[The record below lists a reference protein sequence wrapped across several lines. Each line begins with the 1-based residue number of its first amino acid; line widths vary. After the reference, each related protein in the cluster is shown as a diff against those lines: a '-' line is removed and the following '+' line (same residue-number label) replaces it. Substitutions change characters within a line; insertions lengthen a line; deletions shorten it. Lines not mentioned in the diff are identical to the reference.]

1 MARALTSDS
10 GATVLAVAVAAGE
23 EVGSDV
29 DVPMAVTMARA
40 VSVDDRAEFQEVP
53 CSVWVA
59 CARLLAAALT
69 LCSPF
74 SPTGARHRC
83 VPDSDVWAA
92 HFLRAR
98 LPARN
103 MPRARAI
110 CVLPQQPLQLHVQG
124 VWLWL
129 WLWLCAC
136 VVVLTPCT
144 RVQYDGNLYLLVT
157 DLGYAD
163 QPQVVWEKLDMVSP
177 LLCDV
182 VAFRSWL
189 TRVSRSGSRSAAAW
203 QIDGDTA
210 FVNELFK
217 LPRTSN
223 HAKYVAARLM
233 AMPTRTFFFLTGRR
247 PTVVSP
253 TAPTMR
259 WRYSCPNK
267 AQGQPPHRSPE
278 HGQCQRRRPTMV
290 PPTAPTTR
298 WRYSCLDKAQ
308 AQPAARSPEHGQWRR
323 RQCHHEQQVALVRAQ
338 TATLTSSTPWN
349 YPVLRLL
356 LVLLH
361 LVLHQ
366 VCPQQLQHHHRT
378 AKWRTVG

>member
-124 VWLWL
+124 VWRGYGWGCGCGCAHVWL
-129 WLWLCAC
+129 
-136 VVVLTPCT
+136 
-144 RVQYDGNLYLLVT
+144 Y
-157 DLGYAD
+157 
-163 QPQVVWEKLDMVSP
+163 
-177 LLCDV
+177 
-182 VAFRSWL
+182 
-189 TRVSRSGSRSAAAW
+189 
-203 QIDGDTA
+203 
-210 FVNELFK
+210 
-217 LPRTSN
+217 
-223 HAKYVAARLM
+223 
-233 AMPTRTFFFLTGRR
+233 
-247 PTVVSP
+247 
-253 TAPTMR
+253 
-259 WRYSCPNK
+259 
-267 AQGQPPHRSPE
+267 
-278 HGQCQRRRPTMV
+278 
-290 PPTAPTTR
+290 
-298 WRYSCLDKAQ
+298 
-308 AQPAARSPEHGQWRR
+308 
-323 RQCHHEQQVALVRAQ
+323 
-338 TATLTSSTPWN
+338 
-349 YPVLRLL
+349 
-356 LVLLH
+356 
-361 LVLHQ
+361 
-366 VCPQQLQHHHRT
+366 
-378 AKWRTVG
+378 